1 MPASLEVDMRRLV
14 AEMQMVDKRF
24 AASLRREI
32 RAAVTE
38 IGEDVL
44 VKIRNASSWSTGSS
58 RASQKRGGVS
68 IPAATTLR
76 PNFSVRSAGVRIVT
90 NRSQAPHAGPFDLGN
105 NDDNDEGEGTF
116 TNGRGGHVTKRP
128 FFYKSA
134 RAVEPSAEA
143 RILLAID
150 VICREAGFR

>member
-1 MPASLEVDMRRLV
+1 MAASLEIDMRRLV
-14 AEMQMVDKRF
+14 LEMQMVEKTF

-58 RASQKRGGVS
+58 KASQKRGGTS
-68 IPAATTLR
+68 IPNATTLR

-90 NRSQAPHAGPFDLGN
+90 NRRLAPHAGPFDLGN
-105 NDDNDEGEGTF
+105 HSDGSEDAGTF
-116 TNGRGGHVTKRP
+116 TNGRNGHVEKRP

-134 RAVEPSAEA
+134 RAVEPAAEA

-150 VICREAGFR
+150 VICREARFR